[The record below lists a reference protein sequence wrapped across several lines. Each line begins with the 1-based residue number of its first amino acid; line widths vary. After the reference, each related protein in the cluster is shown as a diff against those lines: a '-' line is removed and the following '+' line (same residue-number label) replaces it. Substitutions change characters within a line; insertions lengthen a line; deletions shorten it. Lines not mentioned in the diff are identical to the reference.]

1 MDVPQFT
8 DRTRA
13 SLKIQEGCNN
23 FCTFCIIPWA
33 RGLMRS
39 RPPEEVVKQAQ
50 QLVDAGYKEIV
61 LTGIHTGGYG
71 EDLKDYNL
79 AQLLRDL
86 ESQVVGLKRIRIS
99 SIEASQISD
108 EVIEVLDQSEKVV
121 RHLHIPLQSG
131 SDTVLKRMRRKYTM
145 EFYMSRVKKVKEALP
160 GLAITSDVIVGFPG
174 ETEEEFME
182 TYRSIQEIGFS
193 ELHVFPYSQRTGT
206 PAARMKD
213 QIDDEIKH
221 ERVRQLIELSNQ
233 QAKEYASQYEDEV
246 LEVIPE
252 EKYKRDPESGLYEG
266 YTDNYLKVVFPATE
280 DMVGK
285 IVRVKVKKAG
295 YPYNEAEFV
304 RVMDDAPIKRQ
315 LINKECMNMTKTNL
329 ASMIDHTQLKPET
342 QAEKINQICKEAKEN
357 SFASV
362 CVNPTWVS
370 HCHELLK
377 ESDVKVCT
385 VIGFPLGATTSETK
399 AFETKQA
406 IENGATEV
414 DMVINIGSLKDNRYE
429 EVERDIQAVVDAAKD
444 QALVKVIIET
454 SLLTKEEKVKA
465 CELAKKAGADFVKTS
480 TGFSGGGATVEDVRL
495 MRLTVGPEMGVK
507 ASGGVR
513 SLEDANAMID
523 AGATR
528 IGASS
533 GVEIVKGETSNS
545 DY

>member
-1 MDVPQFT
+1 MTTVAFHTLGCKVNHYETEAIWQFFKEHDYERVDFNQRSDVYVINTCTVTNTGDRKSRQVIRRAVRKNPEAVICVTGCYAQTSPDEIMEIPGVDIVIGTQERRKMLEYIEQYKQDREPINGVKNIMKTRVFEEMDVPQFT

-304 RVMDDAPIKRQ
+304 RVMDDAPIK
-315 LINKECMNMTKTNL
+315 K
-329 ASMIDHTQLKPET
+329 AV
-342 QAEKINQICKEAKEN
+342 NQ
-357 SFASV
+357 
-362 CVNPTWVS
+362 
-370 HCHELLK
+370 
-377 ESDVKVCT
+377 
-385 VIGFPLGATTSETK
+385 
-399 AFETKQA
+399 
-406 IENGATEV
+406 
-414 DMVINIGSLKDNRYE
+414 
-429 EVERDIQAVVDAAKD
+429 
-444 QALVKVIIET
+444 
-454 SLLTKEEKVKA
+454 
-465 CELAKKAGADFVKTS
+465 
-480 TGFSGGGATVEDVRL
+480 
-495 MRLTVGPEMGVK
+495 
-507 ASGGVR
+507 
-513 SLEDANAMID
+513 
-523 AGATR
+523 
-528 IGASS
+528 
-533 GVEIVKGETSNS
+533 
-545 DY
+545 